1 MHAEI
6 IHAEVCFRLGYLE
19 MISRNCSAFQ
29 SIRIHYF
36 PYRKYVAA
44 VSEKSLREKD
54 SGMVFW
60 PPLWVSTLI
69 WPRCELIRCLTRH
82 VLCVGAQL
90 YLVGP
95 RRVGWKQ
102 GLGSAPP
109 AAWGGSVP
117 GRAGYSAWTAGCA
130 RSLVQCHQQIKR
142 RAPSERLYVHLRGS
156 RHNYFLL

>member
-1 MHAEI
+1 VHAEI

-60 PPLWVSTLI
+60 PPL
-69 WPRCELIRCLTRH
+69 
-82 VLCVGAQL
+82 
-90 YLVGP
+90 
-95 RRVGWKQ
+95 
-102 GLGSAPP
+102 
-109 AAWGGSVP
+109 
-117 GRAGYSAWTAGCA
+117 
-130 RSLVQCHQQIKR
+130 
-142 RAPSERLYVHLRGS
+142 
-156 RHNYFLL
+156 